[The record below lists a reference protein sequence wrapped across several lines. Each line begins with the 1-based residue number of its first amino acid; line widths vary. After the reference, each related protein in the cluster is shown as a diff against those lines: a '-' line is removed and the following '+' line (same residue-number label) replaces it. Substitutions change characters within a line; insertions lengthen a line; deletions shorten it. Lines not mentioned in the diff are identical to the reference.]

1 MAEQTHGITLEL
13 RHQAFDQAIARLR
26 AVTDDL
32 ADAGRAIAT
41 VLENSV
47 RQNFEEGG
55 RPNKWQESKRAR
67 EQGGQTLRDTDRLYN
82 SITAAFDAANNQV
95 RVGTNVVYAPA
106 HHFGAHQTV
115 VQHVREHV
123 AIRNQAFGRPMT
135 PRPVTVRAHDRT
147 MPLKL
152 PARPFMMIQSE
163 DWETIGDIVQA
174 AIDEAVRS

>member
-26 AVTDDL
+26 EKVSDL
-32 ADAGRAIAT
+32 SDPGRAIAL
-41 VLENSV
+41 VLTDSV

-82 SITAAFDAANNQV
+82 SITGEFDAANNLV

-123 AIRNQAFGRPMT
+123 RQNGVR
-135 PRPVTVRAHDRT
+135 VRAHGRN
-147 MPLKL
+147 MPFNL

-163 DWETIGDIVQA
+163 DWDTISDIIQTLIEEA
-174 AIDEAVRS
+174 AL